1 MYIKKLNRK
10 GFSHI
15 EMAIVVLVVAALGFV
30 GYRVLSNTSHAGT
43 NCKGT
48 NYSQGSSG
56 QCVKDIQ
63 TIVGALDN
71 VSVTVDGSFGPMTA
85 QAVKNFQLSRGGAQD
100 GIVGPATWSLLC
112 SLPLQKATSAEDAAH
127 VNACGDKFPVGPNI
141 VNVSSATDKLWS
153 LFNGTVLPMGA
164 NGIVEGSSSSKL
176 SQDFTIRACYHE
188 QSTGKYLIIVSAKY
202 DDSLNT
208 NGDWQN
214 PLNLNIYW
222 RKGNDGTWSTQ
233 NYSSDWYSN
242 VAVVDMEAD
251 AGPASS
257 IQFHA
262 QIKDDSARAVDNTNT
277 LTISDIVQCNFH
289 PNLMENN
296 KYGVNFTTGVGF
308 KGGNGGHSQNHY
320 EN

>member
-127 VNACGDKFPVGPNI
+127 VNACGDKFPVGPTPTP
-141 VNVSSATDKLWS
+141 VAKVSVEDTLWNQYSAWTPL
-153 LFNGTVLPMGA
+153 TVTQDGDLNYPGGYAANFEVKACVMPGA
-164 NGIVEGSSSSKL
+164 NKIGPWTILMAAHNTSGKDYGLVNLNQFWNRTGGNNVPKADYNAIWSHNVTFNYNQIIPQQTYATTVADSIFYGNKIYMSAKNAKVWGQIEIMNYNGNTYHDNTISKL
-176 SQDFTIRACYHE
+176 VSDLYNGSECQ
-188 QSTGKYLIIVSAKY
+188 KY
-202 DDSLNT
+202 
-208 NGDWQN
+208 
-214 PLNLNIYW
+214 
-222 RKGNDGTWSTQ
+222 
-233 NYSSDWYSN
+233 
-242 VAVVDMEAD
+242 
-251 AGPASS
+251 
-257 IQFHA
+257 
-262 QIKDDSARAVDNTNT
+262 
-277 LTISDIVQCNFH
+277 
-289 PNLMENN
+289 
-296 KYGVNFTTGVGF
+296 
-308 KGGNGGHSQNHY
+308 
-320 EN
+320 